1 MGTWFRA
8 TGYRKSVQE
17 LWLEHLADIRGTI
30 TVDAGAAAAV
40 RRRSLLAAG
49 IVDATGGFDSGDAV
63 ALVDENNKLIAHG
76 ISSYTV
82 AETLR
87 IRGRHS
93 DDIAEILG
101 EGNDGTVVHADNILV
116 LN

>member
-1 MGTWFRA
+1 M
-8 TGYRKSVQE
+8 
-17 LWLEHLADIRGTI
+17 ADIRGTI

-40 RRRSLLAAG
+40 RRRRSLLAAG

-63 ALVDENNKLIAHG
+63 ALVDENNELIAHG

-87 IRGRHS
+87 IRGCHS